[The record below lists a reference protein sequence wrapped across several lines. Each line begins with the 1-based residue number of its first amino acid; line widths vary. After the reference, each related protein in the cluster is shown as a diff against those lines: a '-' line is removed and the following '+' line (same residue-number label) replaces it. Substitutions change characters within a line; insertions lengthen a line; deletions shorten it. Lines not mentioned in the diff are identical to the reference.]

1 MINGEHYALGK
12 VQIRYALLD
21 NKIFRLNF
29 LPFDKFNKVPLSIYL
44 GTYVDGGYVSEATVP
59 NQNFLNEQW
68 MTGTGFSIDLA
79 TYYDVVFRFEYSI
92 NNLNEKGLFIH
103 FVAPL

>member
-1 MINGEHYALGK
+1 M
-12 VQIRYALLD
+12 
-21 NKIFRLNF
+21 
-29 LPFDKFNKVPLSIYL
+29 
-44 GTYVDGGYVSEATVP
+44 P